1 MQARHR
7 DSQAPS
13 AVLLDALGTLVSLEP
28 PAPLLRGELADRFG
42 VLVTEEQARDAIG
55 AEISFYRAHLD
66 DGRDA
71 LSLLRLRS
79 RCAEVIRDALPRG
92 ERLAAI
98 DNAALTEALLA
109 SLRFTAYPEVHA
121 ALKWLRDC
129 GRRLVVVSNWD
140 LSLHDVLERVQLAPL
155 LDAIVTSAEA
165 GARKPAREIFEQ
177 ALRLA
182 GVTASDAIH
191 VGDSLEEDVEGARAA
206 GIAPVLVR
214 RDGGPV
220 PPGVHT
226 IASLSELPALGS

>member
-42 VLVTEEQARDAIG
+42 VLVTEGQARDAIG

-66 DGRDA
+66 EGRDA
-71 LSLLRLRS
+71 LSLMTLRS
-79 RCAEVIRDALPRG
+79 CCAEVIRDALPRG
-92 ERLAAI
+92 ERLAAV
-98 DNAALTEALLA
+98 DNAELTEALLA
-109 SLRFTAYPEVHA
+109 SLRFTAYPEVQA
-121 ALKWLRDC
+121 ALRRLRDC

-140 LSLHDVLERVQLAPL
+140 LSLHDVLERVQVAPL

-182 GVTASDAIH
+182 GAAASDAIH
-191 VGDSLEEDVEGARAA
+191 VGDSLEEDVVGARAA

-214 RDGGPV
+214 RGGGPV
-220 PPGVHT
+220 PPGVRT
-226 IASLSELPALGS
+226 IASLSELPALGP